1 MLRNIL
7 IFGIDYTL
15 TNFEI
20 KFGIFKMNKKR
31 HRSDE
36 EEPYYRNLVV
46 RNIPDRIPDQD
57 VVECLHTEYKKYGRC
72 KVNMS
77 AVP

>member
-1 MLRNIL
+1 
-7 IFGIDYTL
+7 
-15 TNFEI
+15 
-20 KFGIFKMNKKR
+20 MNKKR

>member
-1 MLRNIL
+1 
-7 IFGIDYTL
+7 
-15 TNFEI
+15 
-20 KFGIFKMNKKR
+20 MNKKR

-72 KVNMS
+72 KVMS
-77 AVP
+77 VQCLWPNEPPPIF

>member
-1 MLRNIL
+1 
-7 IFGIDYTL
+7 
-15 TNFEI
+15 
-20 KFGIFKMNKKR
+20 MNKKR

-72 KVNMS
+72 KVMS
-77 AVP
+77 AVPRDIGAARLDYV

>member
-1 MLRNIL
+1 
-7 IFGIDYTL
+7 
-15 TNFEI
+15 
-20 KFGIFKMNKKR
+20 MNKKR

-72 KVNMS
+72 KVKS
-77 AVP
+77 AHGSIFERLPQTERNFLGPYG

>member
-1 MLRNIL
+1 
-7 IFGIDYTL
+7 
-15 TNFEI
+15 
-20 KFGIFKMNKKR
+20 MNKKR

-72 KVNMS
+72 KVRTWIHL
-77 AVP
+77 